1 MKMIISPAKSLNFEK
16 TLPTST
22 FTLPLFL
29 SEAER
34 INSLLKK
41 KSVKSLGKLMG
52 ISENL
57 SQLNWDRNQ
66 AFELPFTSQ
75 NARPAVYTFDGDV
88 YMGLDVYSLPSN
100 KIEQLQSQLRILSGL
115 YGLLKPLDLIQAYR
129 LEMGTKLPVGTK
141 KHLPEFWKQ
150 KVTETLNQEMGEN
163 KNLIN
168 LASNEY
174 FNAIDVKT
182 LKAEIITPQFKDFKN
197 GKLKMI
203 SFFAKKARGM
213 MVRYLID
220 NDCKNK
226 RDLLSFNT
234 DGYQYS
240 EEYTLDENQPVFIR

>member
-16 TLPTST
+16 TLPKST

-88 YMGLDVYSLPSN
+88 YTGLDVYSLPSN

-115 YGLLKPLDLIQAYR
+115 YGLLKPMDLIQAYR
-129 LEMGTKLPVGTK
+129 LEMGTKFSVGTK
-141 KHLPEFWKQ
+141 KNLPEFWKQ
-150 KVTETLNQEMGEN
+150 KVTEALNEEMGQN

-174 FNAIDVKT
+174 FNAIDDKT

-197 GKLKMI
+197 GKLKII

-213 MVRYLID
+213 MVRYVID

-226 RDLLSFNT
+226 TDLLGFNT

-240 EEYTLDENQPVFIR
+240 EEHTLNENQPVFIR